1 MAIDI
6 QKGLSRAMDVARF
19 LPTPQDLLRPFPGPN
34 QGELVTAGI
43 AADIL
48 SYGLGFIPWV
58 GDIVGDFVED
68 NIIADVETR
77 LTPEERV
84 EFREQNRV
92 YPNGIALVRTF
103 QRTQVA
109 PGGGSR

>member
-1 MAIDI
+1 MAIDV
-6 QKGLSRAMDVARF
+6 QKALRRATDVARF
-19 LPTPQDLLRPFPGPN
+19 LPTPQDLLRPFPRPK

-43 AADIL
+43 AADLL
-48 SYGLGFIPWV
+48 SFGVGFIPYV
-58 GDIVGDFVED
+58 GDIVGDFIED

-77 LTPEERV
+77 LTPEERT

-109 PGGGSR
+109 PGGGR

>member
-6 QKGLSRAMDVARF
+6 QKGLSRVTDVARY
-19 LPTPQDLLRPFPGPN
+19 LPTPQDLLRPFPRPN

-58 GDIVGDFVED
+58 GDI
-68 NIIADVETR
+68 R
-77 LTPEERV
+77 LTPGERV